1 RERIEQL
8 KPKFNAF
15 ITVTAESALT
25 EARRA
30 EQEIAN
36 GNSRGPLHGIP
47 IGLKDLFDTAG
58 VKTTAASAVFADRV
72 PQQDAEV
79 VTRLKN
85 SGAIILGKQN
95 LHEFAYGG
103 SSMISH
109 FGLVRNL
116 HNPEHIAGGSSGGSA
131 TAVAAEMCF
140 AALGTDTAG
149 SIREPAA
156 LCGVVGLKPTYGRVS
171 THGVIPLSESL
182 DHVGPIAATV
192 ADSAL
197 LLKAISDP
205 GTPQIEIPPAL
216 KHQLRIGVPRSYFF
230 EDMDVEVAHRVEQ
243 ALRVLE
249 SFGCEVIDVTLFVP
263 TDRKLQSAEAWA
275 YHKDFVSRSPELY
288 QPETLRRLRSGE
300 HVSEEELAQKRLE
313 LRQSREEIKRVF
325 EKV

>member
-1 RERIEQL
+1 
-8 KPKFNAF
+8 
-15 ITVTAESALT
+15 
-25 EARRA
+25 
-30 EQEIAN
+30 
-36 GNSRGPLHGIP
+36 
-47 IGLKDLFDTAG
+47 
-58 VKTTAASAVFADRV
+58 
-72 PQQDAEV
+72 
-79 VTRLKN
+79 
-85 SGAIILGKQN
+85 
-95 LHEFAYGG
+95 
-103 SSMISH
+103 
-109 FGLVRNL
+109 
-116 HNPEHIAGGSSGGSA
+116 
-131 TAVAAEMCF
+131 
-140 AALGTDTAG
+140 
-149 SIREPAA
+149 
-156 LCGVVGLKPTYGRVS
+156 GVVGLKPTYGRVS

-230 EDMDVEVAHRVEQ
+230 EDLDVEVAHRVEQ

-325 EKV
+325 EKVDLIVTPTTPTPAPRINDLTQNPELLRPRELVLLRNTRPFNVWG